1 MNIKKWKDSPGIQGT
16 KEKLETRLEDQKLR
30 GILTWIFEI
39 AVALVFAGLVG
50 IFMFQSVT
58 IQESAMEPT
67 LSVGDRFF
75 VNRVVY
81 KFSSPK
87 RGDLIVFKT
96 SGSDDAALQ
105 ISRVIGLPGETI
117 QISDGK
123 VLINGEVYE
132 ENGNFP
138 DISNGGLAADSVS
151 LESGEYFVLGDN
163 RNNSE
168 DSRYGDIGNINRK
181 YIVGKL
187 WFTIS
192 PREKTGFLK
201 G

>member
-1 MNIKKWKDSPGIQGT
+1 MKREYRKWLIYVLVVIGLTFFITTFIGQRTQVNGESMYPALHNKD
-16 KEKLETRLEDQKLR
+16 
-30 GILTWIFEI
+30 
-39 AVALVFAGLVG
+39 
-50 IFMFQSVT
+50 
-58 IQESAMEPT
+58 
-67 LSVGDRFF
+67 
-75 VNRVVY
+75 N
-81 KFSSPK
+81 
-87 RGDLIVFKT
+87 LIVDKISYRF
-96 SGSDDAALQ
+96 SDPRRYD
-105 ISRVIGLPGETI
+105 IIVFPYHYKDRTYYIKRVIGLPGETI